1 MAYNSIKLYPQSG
14 LDYTLSVNFSE
25 TITEEQKKNNK
36 STIIA
41 SGKLQSNGNWWT
53 TSYVSELILYWHD
66 DKNNADI
73 QVGYLQFAGLSYAN
87 DSRTVSSTFEVEHK
101 SDGTL
106 NGYLIARF
114 NKGSTTS
121 AYAPNSGSVN
131 TEWTALTSI
140 PRATKLSNQMMTID
154 KEGTISWTKASS
166 SFTHKLTYEFGSLTG
181 TIGENLVD
189 NVKWTPPTTFY
200 EVIKEAP
207 SGVGKLYLTTYN
219 GTTKIGDTQS
229 ANLTIYPNEEE
240 SKAVISSAS
249 VKDENQDTKDL
260 TGNPFTLVIGKSISF
275 AEIVFTTRK
284 YATAKSLKINGVSY
298 NFTRNPKQEEGEDT
312 EYYLQDTIGVSTT
325 GTFNIEIIDSRNFV
339 TKKTINNNVINYIA
353 LDVKPIFRRI
363 QPTTGEV
370 GLSFDGNYFNQN
382 FGEESNTLEIKYT
395 YKKSSEANYPA
406 SIALVENEDYKI
418 SGNTFYSG
426 NGDKKSEISLGTL
439 FDYRE
444 VYNFIL
450 YVKDKLTTLAVNVLV
465 VKGIPI
471 IWWNGERVTVNGD
484 LFIADSDGNNEINVK
499 DSLGGSGDTLPIGAI
514 VDFDGTTIPEG
525 YEEINEANVLLDK
538 TIVHSITPINS
549 TNYDEGWGGTYYYK
563 VGSRVYL
570 HVAIALTTK
579 KQTKIT
585 TLPVGYRPRT
595 NVINACSGGNLG
607 VYGAIQINPDGNVY
621 CYSDGVHFFGDINFD
636 TFED

>member
-1 MAYNSIKLYPQSG
+1 MAYNSVKLYPQSG
-14 LDYTLSVNFSE
+14 YDYTLSVNFSE
-25 TITEEQKKNNK
+25 TITEEQKTNNK

-41 SGKLQSNGNWWT
+41 SGKLQSNGSWWT

-106 NGYLIARF
+106 NGYLIAKF

-131 TEWTALTSI
+131 TEWTVLTSI

-200 EVIKEAP
+200 EVIKAAS

-219 GTTKIGDTQS
+219 GTTQIGDVQS

-249 VKDENQDTKDL
+249 VKDENQDTKNL

-312 EYYLQDTIGVSTT
+312 EYYLQDTIGISTT
-325 GTFNIEIIDSRNFV
+325 GTFNVEIIDSRDFV

-353 LDVKPIFRRI
+353 LDVKPTFRRI

-395 YKKSSEANYPA
+395 YKKSSEKNYPA

-426 NGDKKSEISLGTL
+426 NGNKKTEISLGIL

-484 LFIADSDGNNEINVK
+484 LFIADSDGNNEINVRE
-499 DSLGGSGDTLPIGAI
+499 SLGESGDTLPIGAI
-514 VDFDGTTIPEG
+514 VDYDGDTVPDG
-525 YEEINEANVLLDK
+525 YESVDETSINLN
-538 TIVHSITPINS
+538 TSIIHQVTP
-549 TNYDEGWGGTYYYK
+549 TNGSNYASYGNTYYYK
-563 VGSRVYL
+563 VGSRV
-570 HVAIALTTK
+570 HVHIGISLSATSYTVIL
-579 KQTKIT
+579 
-585 TLPVGYRPRT
+585 TLPTGYRPMIRSAFAGIGSGLDTFVGIQVET
-595 NVINACSGGNLG
+595 N
-607 VYGAIQINPDGNVY
+607 
-621 CYSDGVHFFGDINFD
+621 GDIAVITKSGYVMADFDFD
-636 TFED
+636 TFES